1 MRGPIVAVAVQDG
14 DRVERDDLIA
24 VCEAMK
30 MENPVRAGRSGLVAG
45 LAIAVG
51 DPVEAG
57 DVLCEIRDPA

>member
-1 MRGPIVAVAVQDG
+1 
-14 DRVERDDLIA
+14 
-24 VCEAMK
+24 
-30 MENPVRAGRSGLVAG
+30 VRAGRSGMVAG